1 MSWIHRRTVLA
12 TGIVAILLLV
22 CLPIGVAFLRSEQ
35 QNALAAAGRNS
46 VTETKQEPVG
56 NGDAIS
62 VRTVNPRRDAS
73 FSASVEQPAYVAA
86 YYQADL
92 MVRLAGPVKSITHDI
107 GDRAKPNEILIQ
119 IDVPDL
125 QEDVLQKEA
134 IITQRKDDLALT
146 RANVQTALSGVDAAK
161 GVVKVKESEVS
172 MADATRNFRG
182 KELRRF
188 QGLASGPSPGITQD
202 ILDERTQFYEAAVA
216 ASESARATVLKAK
229 AELEEANARLE
240 AARADIKLKESF
252 VEVAQRPR

>member
-1 MSWIHRRTVLA
+1 MLIMSSNHKRTVLA

-22 CLPIGVAFLRSEQ
+22 ALPIGMALLQPEQ
-35 QNALAAAGRNS
+35 QNTLVAAGP
-46 VTETKQEPVG
+46 TPAKETTQEPIG
-56 NGDAIS
+56 GDDAIS
-62 VRTVNPRRDAS
+62 VRTVIPRRDAS

-92 MVRLAGPVKSITHDI
+92 MARLAGPVKSITHDI
-107 GDRAKPNEILIQ
+107 GDRAKPEEILIQ

-125 QEDVLQKEA
+125 QDEVLQKETV
-134 IITQRKDDLALT
+134 ITQRQDELALA
-146 RANVQTALSGVDAAK
+146 RANVQTVLAGVDAAK
-161 GVVKVKESEVS
+161 GVVKVKESEVA
-172 MADATRNFRG
+172 MADATRGFRG

-229 AELEEANARLE
+229 AELEEANARLL
-240 AARADIKLKESF
+240 AAR
-252 VEVAQRPR
+252 RY